1 MALIPSTEDFAVR
14 TRASF
19 ERQAVM
25 RLMGARLAHVAAG
38 AIDIEL
44 PFRADLTQQHG
55 FLHAGVVTTMV
66 DSACGFAAFT
76 LMPAGA
82 AVLTIEFKVNL
93 LSPARGEALIATGRV
108 LRAGR
113 NVTVCQGEAWMRS
126 GDERKQV
133 AQMLAT
139 LMTVRDSGMEG

>member
-1 MALIPSTEDFAVR
+1 MGFTPVTPDFEAR
-14 TRASF
+14 GRASF
-19 ERQAVM
+19 DRQAVM
-25 RLMGARLAHVAAG
+25 KLMGARLAHVAPG

-44 PFRADLTQQHG
+44 PFRTDLTQQHG

-76 LMPAGA
+76 LMPADA
-82 AVLTIEFKVNL
+82 AVLTIEYKMNL
-93 LSPARGEALIATGRV
+93 LSPAKGDLLVASGRV

-113 NVTVCQGEAWMRS
+113 NVTVCQGEAWMHT

-139 LMTVRDSGMEG
+139 LMTVRDSGIQG

>member
-1 MALIPSTEDFAVR
+1 M
-14 TRASF
+14 
-19 ERQAVM
+19 Q
-25 RLMGARLAHVAAG
+25 LMGARLVRVDAG

-55 FLHAGVVTTMV
+55 FLHAGVVTTMA

-76 LMPAGA
+76 LMPADA

-93 LSPARGEALIATGRV
+93 LSPAKGDVLIATGRI

-113 NVTVCQGEAWMRS
+113 NVTVCQGEAWMRT
-126 GDERKQV
+126 GDERKHV

-139 LMTVRDSGMEG
+139 VMTVRDSGIEG

>member
-1 MALIPSTEDFAVR
+1 M
-14 TRASF
+14 
-19 ERQAVM
+19 Q
-25 RLMGARLAHVAAG
+25 LMGARLVHVAAG
-38 AIDIEL
+38 EIDIEL
-44 PFRADLTQQHG
+44 PFRGDLTQQHG
-55 FLHAGVVTTMV
+55 FLHAGVVTTMT

-76 LMPAGA
+76 LMPAGS

-93 LSPARGEALIATGRV
+93 LSPAKGETLIATGRI

-113 NVTVCQGEAWMRS
+113 NVTVCQGEAWMRT

-139 LMTVRDSGMEG
+139 LMTVRDSGIEG

>member
-1 MALIPSTEDFAVR
+1 MAFTPATLDFEAR
-14 TRASF
+14 GRASF
-19 ERQAVM
+19 DRQAVM
-25 RLMGARLAHVAAG
+25 KLMGARLAHVAPG
-38 AIDIEL
+38 EIDIEL

-76 LMPAGA
+76 LMPADA
-82 AVLTIEFKVNL
+82 AVLTIEFKMNL
-93 LSPARGEALIATGRV
+93 LSPAQGDLLVASGRV

-113 NVTVCQGEAWMRS
+113 NVTVCQGEAWMHT

-139 LMTVRDSGMEG
+139 LMTVRDSGIQG

>member
-1 MALIPSTEDFAVR
+1 MGFTPATTDFEAR
-14 TRASF
+14 GRASF

-25 RLMGARLAHVAAG
+25 KLMGARLARVAAG
-38 AIDIEL
+38 EIDIEL
-44 PFRADLTQQHG
+44 PFRTDLTQQHG

-76 LMPAGA
+76 LMPADA
-82 AVLTIEFKVNL
+82 AVLTIEFKMNL
-93 LSPARGEALIATGRV
+93 LSPAQGDLLVASGRV

-113 NVTVCQGEAWMRS
+113 NVTVCQGEAWMHS

-139 LMTVRDSGMEG
+139 LMTVRDSGIQG

>member
-1 MALIPSTEDFAVR
+1 MALTPSTADFAVR

-19 ERQAVM
+19 DRQAVM
-25 RLMGARLAHVAAG
+25 RLMGARLVHVAAG
-38 AIDIEL
+38 EIDIEL
-44 PFRADLTQQHG
+44 PFRTDLTQQHG
-55 FLHAGVVTTMV
+55 FLHAGVVTTLV

-93 LSPARGEALIATGRV
+93 LSPAKGELLIAMGRI

-113 NVTVCQGEAWMRS
+113 NVTVCEGEAWMRA

-139 LMTVRDSGMEG
+139 LMTVRDSGIEG